1 MKPSTLTVFEL
12 FEKERRYV
20 VPLFQ
25 RPYVWTEEK
34 QWQPLWEDISAKAD
48 ELLYMGDDSI
58 EVGTHFLG
66 AAVLSEIKTFGRQ
79 VAAREIIDGQ
89 QRLTTLQIILT
100 AFRDIVLARNGD
112 ESTVKILNR
121 LTLNDCRM
129 EDQYEQYKVWPTTAD
144 RRVFET
150 VVNSGTPQ
158 RLDEIYPLTR
168 IPRTQRFYERPR
180 LTEAYQFFHKK
191 IWEYLHQTEDNGRQD
206 EGNSLR
212 RLDSL
217 IDAITKFMQIV
228 VIELEDKDDPQIIFE
243 TLNARGEPLL
253 PSDLIRNFVFLEATR
268 RREDVE
274 RLYRDYWQHFDEYQ
288 DGDASFWKEDERQG
302 RLFRP
307 RIDLFMFHFLVF
319 QTGRDFLITHL
330 FQEYRRWWNELP
342 DSFSVEK
349 RLQII
354 HKYSQVYKGFFQSSG
369 KPSRLDLFVHRL
381 SMLDTSTVYPVLLF
395 LFGGEAQIEAVE
407 RDGVIVDLES
417 YLVRRLVCRLSSK
430 NYNRIFLTLLRNL
443 RRGERLDRGTV
454 RQLLL
459 ELKGDNV
466 RWPDDAEFGKAWM
479 INPLYLWLTQVRVRM
494 LLEAIDLQLETGK
507 QEQLHIKSSLSIEH
521 IYPQAPQAGAW
532 SPLDQ
537 EALVHTF
544 GNLTLL
550 TQNLNSAISNG
561 PFSAKRPEIARQS
574 RLRLNAYFQDYD
586 NDDVWSAADIVKR
599 GAELYNIA
607 HNIWP
612 YPLSSNDQRNVVVET
627 IVTEISSVDTYND
640 DPIADEEAQGTSE
653 DGLNNV
659 LYEYLKQVARAEGT
673 VTYTEIAQMLG
684 LNMQSQS
691 DRNELGRVLG
701 AISTYEYLHERP
713 LLSVVTVFTNE
724 GFPSN
729 GFFTLAKDVG
739 KFLGSTEMDKLTF
752 FATELKAAHQFW
764 KHQDQ

>member
-48 ELLYMGDDSI
+48 ELLELSEDSA

-79 VAAREIIDGQ
+79 VAAREVIDGQ
-89 QRLTTLQIILT
+89 QRLTTLQIVLT
-100 AFRDIVLARNGD
+100 AFRDIVVAKNSD

-150 VVNSGTPQ
+150 VVNAGAPQ
-158 RLDEIYPLTR
+158 PLDEIYPLTR
-168 IPRTQRFYERPR
+168 IPRTQRYYERPR
-180 LTEAYQFFHKK
+180 LAEAYQFFHTK
-191 IWEYLHQTEDNGRQD
+191 IWEYLHQTDDSGLQNDDNAI
-206 EGNSLR
+206 R

-274 RLYRDYWQHFDEYQ
+274 RLYKDYWQHFDEYQ

-302 RLFRP
+302 RIFRP

-342 DSFSVEK
+342 DSLSVEK

-354 HKYSQVYKGFFQSSG
+354 YRYSQVYKSFFQLSEQ
-369 KPSRLDLFVHRL
+369 PSRLDLFVRRL

-395 LFGGEAQIEAVE
+395 LFGGEAPIVAGE
-407 RDGVIVDLES
+407 REHIVIDLES

-430 NYNRIFLTLLRNL
+430 NYNRVFLTLLRSL
-443 RRGERLDRGTV
+443 RRAEQIDRATV
-454 RQLLL
+454 RRHLI

-466 RWPDDAEFGKAWM
+466 RWPDNTEFGRAWM
-479 INPLYLWLTQVRVRM
+479 VNPLYLWLTQVRVRM
-494 LLEAIDLQLETGK
+494 LLEAIDLQQETGK
-507 QEQLHIKSSLSIEH
+507 QEQLHIKSNLSIEH
-521 IYPQAPQAGAW
+521 VYPQTPQAGAW
-532 SPLDQ
+532 PSLDQ
-537 EALVHTF
+537 ETLIHTL

-550 TQNLNSAISNG
+550 TQNLNSAVSNG
-561 PFSAKRPEIARQS
+561 AFSVKRPEIARQS
-574 RLRLNAYFQDYD
+574 RLRLNAYFQSYS
-586 NDDVWSAADIVKR
+586 NDDIWSAADIVKR
-599 GAELYNIA
+599 GAELFKIA
-607 HNIWP
+607 QNIWP
-612 YPLSSNDQRNVVVET
+612 YPLSGDGQHEIIVES
-627 IVTEISSVDTYND
+627 IVNEVSSADEYND
-640 DPIADEEAQGTSE
+640 DPVADEESSAASG
-653 DGLNNV
+653 NV
-659 LYEYLKQVARAEGT
+659 LNEDVYEFLKQVARDETT
-673 VTYTEIAQMLG
+673 VTYTEIAHILG
-684 LNMQSQS
+684 LNMQSQL

-701 AISTYEYLHERP
+701 VISTYEHSQGRP

-729 GFFTLAKDVG
+729 GFFNLAKDLG
-739 KFLGSTEMDKLTF
+739 KFAGSTEIDKLTF
-752 FATELKAAHQFW
+752 FATELKAAHQYW
-764 KHQDQ
+764 KVQH

>member
-34 QWQPLWEDISAKAD
+34 QWLPLWEDISAKAD
-48 ELLYMGDDSI
+48 ELLYLGEDGA

-100 AFRDIVLARNGD
+100 AFRDIVLARNED

-150 VVNSGTPQ
+150 VVNSGAPQ

-168 IPRTQRFYERPR
+168 IPRTQRYYERPR
-180 LTEAYQFFHKK
+180 LAEAYQFFHAK
-191 IWEYLHQTEDNGRQD
+191 IWEYLHQTEDNGFQD
-206 EGNSLR
+206 ASSSLQ

-288 DGDASFWKEDERQG
+288 EGDASFWKEDERQG

-354 HKYSQVYKGFFQSSG
+354 HKYSQVYKGFFQLSQQ
-369 KPSRLDLFVHRL
+369 PSRLDLFVHRL

-395 LFGGEAQIEAVE
+395 LFGGEAPIAAGE
-407 RDGVIVDLES
+407 REGIVIDLES

-443 RRGERLDRGTV
+443 RRAEQVDRATV

-466 RWPDDAEFGKAWM
+466 RWPDDAEFGRAWM
-479 INPLYLWLTQVRVRM
+479 VNPLYQWLTQVRVRM

-507 QEQLHIKSSLSIEH
+507 QEQVHIKSSLSIEH
-521 IYPQAPQAGAW
+521 IYPQTPLAGAW
-532 SPLDQ
+532 PPLDQ
-537 EALVHTF
+537 EALVHTL

-574 RLRLNAYFQDYD
+574 RLRLNAYFQSYS
-586 NDDVWSAADIVKR
+586 NDDIWSAADIVKR
-599 GAELYNIA
+599 GAELYEVA
-607 HNIWP
+607 HSIWM
-612 YPLSSNDQRNVVVET
+612 YPLSGDDQHEIVVET
-627 IVTEISSVDTYND
+627 IVNEIAMADKYND
-640 DPIADEEAQGTSE
+640 DPIANEEIRVTSE
-653 DGLNNV
+653 DGLNEDV
-659 LYEYLKQVARAEGT
+659 YEFLKQVAREETT

-684 LNMQSQS
+684 LNMQSQL
-691 DRNELGRVLG
+691 DRNELGQVLG
-701 AISTYEYLHERP
+701 VISTYEYSHGRP

-729 GFFTLAKDVG
+729 GFFNLAKELG
-739 KFLGSTEMDKLTF
+739 KFSGSTEMEKLTF
-752 FATELKAAHQFW
+752 FANELKAAHQYW
-764 KHQDQ
+764 KHQGQ